1 MGHKNTLHAALVH
14 PKCKAMTSATPA
26 QASPA
31 PVPAVAMPSAIA
43 NWLYGVALLVFTMV
57 VVGGITRLT
66 ESGLSITEWNVVS
79 GTLPPLSEA
88 AWVAEFE
95 KYKQIPEYT
104 QVNVGMT
111 LAEFKNIFFWE
122 YIHRLLG
129 RLVGVAFALP
139 FLYFAIRRAI
149 PQGYGWRLMVL
160 FALGG
165 MQGAIGW
172 WMVSSGLSERTD
184 VSHFRLA
191 VHLLNA
197 LFIMAGLI
205 WTALDLK
212 ALARDPA
219 ARPARMTGF
228 SLAVIAVLFV
238 QLLLGAWVAGLNAG
252 YAAKSW
258 PLMNGSFFPVDVDWS
273 QGIVHALTYDP
284 FLLHFLH
291 RWWAFAA
298 VAALVLM
305 GRAVRRFDRR
315 ISIAIHTAF
324 GLQVLLGIA
333 TVMSSV
339 DLHLAVLHQAVGA
352 ILVATTA
359 WGAHRLGQDR
369 AASLPVAIARA
380 ATA

>member
-1 MGHKNTLHAALVH
+1 M
-14 PKCKAMTSATPA
+14 AMTSVSQTHVSPA
-26 QASPA
+26 QSRGRPA
-31 PVPAVAMPSAIA
+31 PSAIA
-43 NWLYGVALLVFTMV
+43 NWLYGVALLVFAMV

-66 ESGLSITEWNVVS
+66 ESGLSITEWNVVT
-79 GTLPPLSEA
+79 GILPPLSEA

-104 QVNVGMT
+104 EINVGMT

-122 YIHRLLG
+122 YVHRLLG

-139 FLYFAIRRAI
+139 FLYFAVRRAI
-149 PQGYGWRLMVL
+149 PQGYGWRLTAL

-165 MQGAIGW
+165 MQGAVGW

-219 ARPARMTGF
+219 ARPARMTGL
-228 SLAVIAVLFV
+228 SLIVIAVLFA
-238 QLLLGAWVAGLNAG
+238 QLLFGAWVAGLNAG

-273 QGIVHALTYDP
+273 RGVLHALTYDP
-284 FLLHFLH
+284 FLLHFIH

-298 VAALVLM
+298 VAALVVM
-305 GRAVRRFDRR
+305 GRAVRRVDRR

-324 GLQVLLGIA
+324 GVQVLLGIA

-339 DLHLAVLHQAVGA
+339 DLNLAVLHQAVGA

-359 WGAHRLGQDR
+359 WGAHRLGQVER
-369 AASLPVAIARA
+369 SPVFARVPAA
-380 ATA
+380 

>member
-1 MGHKNTLHAALVH
+1 
-14 PKCKAMTSATPA
+14 MTSFS
-26 QASPA
+26 QAS
-31 PVPAVAMPSAIA
+31 VAAAHLRGRAAPSAIA
-43 NWLYGVALLVFTMV
+43 NWLYGVALLVFCMV

-88 AWVAEFE
+88 AWAAEFA

-104 QVNVGMT
+104 QINVGMT

-122 YIHRLLG
+122 YVHRLLG

-139 FLYFAIRRAI
+139 FLYFASRRAI
-149 PQGYGWRLMVL
+149 PQGYGWRLTVL

-197 LFIMAGLI
+197 LFIMAGLV

-219 ARPARMTGF
+219 SRPARMTVL
-228 SLAVIAVLFV
+228 SLAVIGVLFV

-252 YAAKSW
+252 YAANSW
-258 PLMNGSFFPVDVDWS
+258 PLMNGAFFPADVDWS
-273 QGIVHALTYDP
+273 RGVVHALTYDP

-291 RWWAFAA
+291 RWWAFVA
-298 VAALVLM
+298 VAALVVM
-305 GRAVRRFDRR
+305 GRAVRRVDRR

-324 GLQVLLGIA
+324 GVQVLLGIA
-333 TVMSSV
+333 TVMTSV
-339 DLHLAVLHQAVGA
+339 DLNLAVLHQAVGA

-359 WGAHRLGQDR
+359 WGAHRLGQVGR
-369 AASLPVAIARA
+369 EPSPAQVALA
-380 ATA
+380 

>member
-1 MGHKNTLHAALVH
+1 
-14 PKCKAMTSATPA
+14 MTSLSSASIPA
-26 QASPA
+26 ARSRARRSPSA
-31 PVPAVAMPSAIA
+31 APSAIA
-43 NWLYGVALLVFTMV
+43 NWLYGVALLVFVMV

-66 ESGLSITEWNVVS
+66 ESGLSITEWNVVT
-79 GTLPPLSEA
+79 GTLPPLSES
-88 AWVAEFE
+88 AWVSEFE
-95 KYKQIPEYT
+95 KYKLIPEYT
-104 QVNVGMT
+104 EINVGMT
-111 LAEFKNIFFWE
+111 LAEFKTIYFWE

-139 FLYFAIRRAI
+139 FLYFAVRRAI
-149 PQGYGWRLMVL
+149 PQGYGWRLTVL

-219 ARPARMTGF
+219 ARPARMTAL
-228 SLAVIAVLFV
+228 SLAAIAVLFV
-238 QLLLGAWVAGLNAG
+238 QLLFGAWVAGLNAG
-252 YAAKSW
+252 FAAKSW

-273 QGIVHALTYDP
+273 QGVLNALTYDP
-284 FLLHFLH
+284 FLLHFIH

-298 VAALVLM
+298 VAALVIM
-305 GRAVRRFDRR
+305 GRAVRRVDRR
-315 ISIAIHTAF
+315 ISLAIHTAF
-324 GLQVLLGIA
+324 GVQVLLGIA

-359 WGAHRLGQDR
+359 WGAHRLGQEGKVQAP
-369 AASLPVAIARA
+369 AAL

>member
-1 MGHKNTLHAALVH
+1 
-14 PKCKAMTSATPA
+14 MTSLPHAQVSPVAPA
-26 QASPA
+26 RRAA
-31 PVPAVAMPSAIA
+31 PSAIA
-43 NWLYGVALLVFTMV
+43 NWLYGVAMLVFVMV

-66 ESGLSITEWNVVS
+66 ESGLSITEWNVVT

-104 QVNVGMT
+104 EINVGMT
-111 LAEFKNIFFWE
+111 LAEFKTIFFWE
-122 YIHRLLG
+122 YVHRLLG

-139 FLYFAIRRAI
+139 FLYFAVRRAI
-149 PQGYGWRLMVL
+149 PQGYGWRLTAL

-165 MQGAIGW
+165 LQGAVGW
-172 WMVSSGLSERTD
+172 WMVASGLSERTD

-219 ARPARMTGF
+219 ARPARMTGL
-228 SLAVIAVLFV
+228 SLIVIGVLFL
-238 QLLLGAWVAGLNAG
+238 QLLFGAWVAGLNAG

-258 PLMNGSFFPVDVDWS
+258 PLMNGAFFPVDVDWS
-273 QGIVHALTYDP
+273 QGLVHALTHDP
-284 FLLHFLH
+284 FLLHFIH
-291 RWWAFAA
+291 RWWAFVA
-298 VAALVLM
+298 VAALVVM
-305 GRAVRRFDRR
+305 GRAVRRVDRR
-315 ISIAIHTAF
+315 ISLAIHTAF
-324 GLQVLLGIA
+324 GLQILLGIA
-333 TVMSSV
+333 TVMTSV

-359 WGAHRLGQDR
+359 WGAHRLGQRDALQR
-369 AASLPVAIARA
+369 QAVVAA
-380 ATA
+380 